1 MAANIPANRAKQVFD
16 ASGKLVTPGLI
27 NVHAHLYRYV
37 YPISVDPDAV
47 GLPAGVT
54 TLIDAGSAGASTFP
68 GLRKF
73 IMEPAPTAHLRD
85 AEHLPWGISATSLY
99 LNMSPINVKAA
110 INTII
115 NNKDRIVAHQGAHQ
129 RRP

>member
-1 MAANIPANRAKQVFD
+1 MPSTRRAFLGALGAAAAALPKLGSSIHFGADLSAAAPAAGQAAASFDLLIKGGRVIDPSQKLNGALDVGITGGKVASVAANIAANRAKQVFD

-54 TLIDAGSAGASTFP
+54 
-68 GLRKF
+68 
-73 IMEPAPTAHLRD
+73 
-85 AEHLPWGISATSLY
+85 
-99 LNMSPINVKAA
+99 
-110 INTII
+110 
-115 NNKDRIVAHQGAHQ
+115 
-129 RRP
+129 